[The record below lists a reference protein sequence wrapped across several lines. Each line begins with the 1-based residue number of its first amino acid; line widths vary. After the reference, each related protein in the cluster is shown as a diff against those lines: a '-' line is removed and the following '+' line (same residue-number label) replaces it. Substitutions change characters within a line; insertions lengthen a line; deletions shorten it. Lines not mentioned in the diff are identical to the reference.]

1 MVNSISFGSKVIL
14 PVNNGVSV
22 IDCCS
27 EKDIDL
33 VNKEIKRLENDGKDD
48 KVSIYV
54 VDPNYY
60 VEMPSL
66 AMRVYRKENG
76 VMKMGE
82 SDSSVI
88 LEDLPKRYEE
98 ACKDLK
104 PLKKETIINDYLA

>member
-1 MVNSISFGSKVIL
+1 MATNVSFGSKVIL

-27 EKDIDL
+27 EKDIEL
-33 VNKEIKRLENDGKDD
+33 VNKEIKRLENDGRDD
-48 KVSIYV
+48 IVSIYV
-54 VDPNYY
+54 VDPNYR

-66 AMRVYRKENG
+66 AMRVYRKEDG
-76 VMKMGE
+76 VLKMGK

-98 ACKDLK
+98 ACRDLK
-104 PLKKETIINDYLA
+104 PLKKDTIINDYLA

>member
-1 MVNSISFGSKVIL
+1 MVSNVSFGSKVIL

-27 EKDIDL
+27 EQDLEL

-54 VDPNYY
+54 VDPNYR

-66 AMRVYRKENG
+66 AMRVYRKEDG
-76 VMKMGE
+76 VMKMGK
-82 SDSSVI
+82 SDSSVFFFF
-88 LEDLPKRYEE
+88 LPKRYEE
-98 ACKDLK
+98 ACANLK
-104 PLKKETIINDYLA
+104 PLKKDTIINDYLA